1 MGRKKKYENALI
13 VKDIL
18 AREFNAL
25 GDLQG
30 SIAIRYIDLKNRE
43 DRKFLKVQ
51 IEGVAKILNDAIKEL
66 EKEDKKNESNDM
78 SADESE
84 EVKMKS

>member
-18 AREFNAL
+18 AREFNSL

-30 SIAIRYIDLKNRE
+30 SLMFRFIDLKKKE
-43 DRKFLKVQ
+43 DREFLKNN
-51 IEGVAKILNDAIKEL
+51 INGMLDIFNNALNEL
-66 EKEDKKNESNDM
+66 K
-78 SADESE
+78 ESE
-84 EVKMKS
+84 